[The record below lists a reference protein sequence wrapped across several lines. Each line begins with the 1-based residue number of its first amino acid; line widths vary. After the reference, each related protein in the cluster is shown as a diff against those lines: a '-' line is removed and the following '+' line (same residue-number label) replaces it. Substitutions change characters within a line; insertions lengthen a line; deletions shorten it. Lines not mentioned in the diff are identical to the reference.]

1 MDRIKDG
8 VRMIAY
14 IMIYIGALTVAVQF
28 MHLIDRLERPQRSQ
42 RRRTA
47 A

>member
-1 MDRIKDG
+1 
-8 VRMIAY
+8 MIAY
-14 IMIYIGALTVAVQF
+14 IMIIIGALTVSVQF
-28 MHLIDRLERPQRSQ
+28 MHLIDRLERRPQ